1 MDVSQQQTSNN
12 THPPAQVTLA
22 QAFWYWLKLDFI
34 EVILA
39 CVVAGL
45 ILKLSCE
52 VKP

>member
-12 THPPAQVTLA
+12 TQQPAQVTLA
-22 QAFWYWLKLDFI
+22 QAFWYWLKMDCI
-34 EVILA
+34 EVIVA
-39 CVVAGL
+39 CAVTRL